1 MLGPVDTVQNKT
13 KFLPSWSL
21 YSRGL
26 ESQET
31 Q

>member
-1 MLGPVDTVQNKT
+1 MLGAVDTVKNKT
-13 KFLPSWSL
+13 KSLPSWSL